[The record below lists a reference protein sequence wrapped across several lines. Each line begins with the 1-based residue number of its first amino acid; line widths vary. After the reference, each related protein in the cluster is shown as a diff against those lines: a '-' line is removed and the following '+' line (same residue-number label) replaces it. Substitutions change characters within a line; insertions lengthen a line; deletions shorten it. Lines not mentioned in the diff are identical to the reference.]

1 MNVAITGAFKKL
13 TMPRHHTHTHTKQ
26 MPRRKQLRPLLLSS
40 AIQEAESTITN
51 LTWEPVKMQTLR
63 LQRITMCFWTT
74 QVPASVWAS
83 EGPLRPPS
91 AASANPRVALL
102 LSQHWVKHLI
112 CYAAFFSF
120 PFFVFFFH
128 HFSHNSLH
136 VDKTNRTVFHNQCS
150 WSQQSDLLVFSAL
163 FTPVNVLGSFHWCV
177 GLPTALNR
185 RCQTAECQLSGGIHR
200 LICK

>member
-1 MNVAITGAFKKL
+1 
-13 TMPRHHTHTHTKQ
+13 

-40 AIQEAESTITN
+40 AIQEAESTIIN

-74 QVPASVWAS
+74 KVPTSVWAS
-83 EGPLRPPS
+83 EGLLRPPS
-91 AASANPRVALL
+91 APSANPRVAVCCCPNTGSSSWSATLL
-102 LSQHWVKHLI
+102 
-112 CYAAFFSF
+112 FSLF

-150 WSQQSDLLVFSAL
+150 WNQQSDLLVFSAL
-163 FTPVNVLGSFHWCV
+163 FTPVNVLGSFYWCV
-177 GLPTALNR
+177 GLPTAPNR
-185 RCQTAECQLSGGIHR
+185 KCQTAECQLSGGIQTH
-200 LICK
+200 L